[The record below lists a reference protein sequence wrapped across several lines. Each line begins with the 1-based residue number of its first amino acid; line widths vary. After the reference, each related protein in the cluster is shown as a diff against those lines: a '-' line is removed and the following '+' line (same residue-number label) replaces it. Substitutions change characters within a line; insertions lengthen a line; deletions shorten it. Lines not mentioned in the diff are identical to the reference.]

1 MKLDRLGLWLLGG
14 FLALVGVVLGAGGI
28 KLLML
33 GGSFYYVLAGLAC
46 LVAGVLIIQ
55 GRKLGATI
63 YIAFIL
69 ATILWSV
76 WEAGLDFW
84 RLLPRLGGPLAIALL
99 LLTPWVQRA
108 LNAERRFAPMWQSAI
123 AVAGVLLLGG
133 TFIANGGVGKAPMS
147 TASNATVDKTGNE
160 WREFGR
166 TAFGDRFSPSNEITP
181 RNASKLQV
189 AWTYRTGDIK
199 ENYPNT
205 KAAFMFEATPIK
217 VGETL
222 YLCTPHN
229 IIIAL
234 DAATGKEKWRHDP
247 KTDDF
252 GVAMMVCR
260 GVTYY
265 ETTAKVADCPQRI
278 LVGTID
284 GRMIA
289 VDAQTGQRCQS
300 FGKNGEIDL
309 REGVGQFDPGFQY
322 ATSPPQMIG
331 DVAVIGGFVLD
342 GVSTQ
347 MPSGV
352 VRGYNAQTGK
362 LEWAW
367 DMGRTE
373 GGPLKEGETYT
384 QGTPN
389 AWTPFSADPAL
400 GLVYVPTGN
409 RTPDYYGAERTEA
422 EDKYSTSVV
431 ALDGKTGAVRWH
443 FQTVHH
449 DLWDYDNGSQPVLLD
464 AQTDAGAVP
473 AMILPTKMGE
483 IYLLDRRTG
492 EPLTKVEE
500 RPAPKGDIPGERY
513 SPTQP
518 WSVGMPNFAKEP
530 LFEKDMWGA
539 TPLDQMLCRIDFKS
553 MRYEGRYTPPST
565 VKTLQ
570 FPGNFGVIDWGSVAV
585 DLDRNIMVVNT
596 SAMPQ
601 TARLVPRA
609 EAEKRPISDLKKGHL
624 GLSPQYNTPY
634 AVDFA
639 PFFSKLGLPC
649 TSPPWGEIHGVD
661 LKTKKVIWTT
671 KLGSTQDH
679 APLGIGVPGVFN
691 LGGAAVSKGGVTFI
705 GATIDKNLRA
715 FDTQT
720 GKLLWTGRLPAG
732 PQAGVMTYTSGQN
745 GKQYVVIAAGGH
757 AFMKTAP
764 GDYVI
769 AYALPD

>member
-14 FLALVGVVLGAGGI
+14 FLALVGIALGAGGV
-28 KLLML
+28 KLLTL

-46 LVAGVLIIQ
+46 IAAGVLIIQ

-63 YIAFIL
+63 YLAFFL

-84 RLLPRLGGPLAIALL
+84 RLLPRLGGPLAIAIYILM
-99 LLTPWVQRA
+99 PWVQRP
-108 LNAERRFAPMWQSAI
+108 LNSQRRFTPMWQSAV

-133 TFIANGGVGKAPMS
+133 AFLANGGVGKAEVS
-147 TASNATVDKTGNE
+147 TAANAVVDKAGND

-181 RNASKLQV
+181 QNASKLQV

-199 ENYPNT
+199 ENYPDT

-247 KTDDF
+247 KANDY

-265 ETTAKVADCPQRI
+265 ETTAKVADCPKRI

-289 VDAQTGQRCQS
+289 VDADTGARCQS

-322 ATSPPQMIG
+322 ATSPPQIVG

-352 VRGYNAQTGK
+352 VRAFNAQTGK

-367 DMGRTE
+367 DMGRADP
-373 GGPLKEGETYT
+373 GPLKPGETYT

-389 AWTPFSADPAL
+389 AWTPFSADPSL

-409 RTPDYYGAERTEA
+409 RTPDYYGAERTVA

-431 ALDGKTGAVRWH
+431 ALDAKTGQVRWS

-449 DLWDYDNGSQPVLLD
+449 DLWDYDNGSQPVLID
-464 AQTDAGAVP
+464 AQTKDASVP
-473 AMILPTKMGE
+473 ALILPTKMGE
-483 IYLLDRRTG
+483 VYLLDRRDG
-492 EPLTKVEE
+492 APLTKVEE
-500 RPAPKGDIPGERY
+500 RPAPAGDIPGERY

-518 WSVGMPNFAKEP
+518 WSSGMPSFAKEP
-530 LFEKDMWGA
+530 LTEKDMWGA
-539 TPLDQMLCRIDFKS
+539 TPLDQLLCRIDFKS

-601 TARLVPRA
+601 HAQLIPRE
-609 EAEKRPISDLKKGHL
+609 EAAKRPVSDLKKGHL

-661 LKTKKVIWTT
+661 LNTKRVIWST

-679 APLGIGVPGVFN
+679 APLGIAVPGVFN

-705 GATIDKNLRA
+705 GATIDRNLRA

-732 PQAGVMTYTSGQN
+732 PQAGVMTYTSGVT

>member
-14 FLALVGVVLGAGGI
+14 FLALVGVALAAGGV
-28 KLLML
+28 KLLTL

-46 LVAGVLIIQ
+46 LAAGVLIIQ
-55 GRKLGATI
+55 RRKLGATI

-99 LLTPWVQRA
+99 LLTPWLQRA

-123 AVAGVLLLGG
+123 TVAGVLLLGG
-133 TFIANGGVGKAPMS
+133 TFIANGGIGKAALS

-181 RNASKLQV
+181 QNASKLQV

-199 ENYPNT
+199 ENYPDT

-222 YLCTPHN
+222 FLCTPHN

-247 KTDDF
+247 KANDF

-265 ETTAKVADCPQRI
+265 ETTAKVADCPKRI

-289 VDAQTGQRCQS
+289 VDSETGQRCQS

-373 GGPLKEGETYT
+373 AGPLKDGETYT

-409 RTPDYYGAERTEA
+409 RTPDYYGANRSEA

-492 EPLTKVEE
+492 EPLTAVEE

-585 DLDRNIMVVNT
+585 DLDRNIMIVNT

-601 TARLVPRA
+601 TARLVPRE
-609 EAEKRPISDLKKGHL
+609 EANKRPISDLKKGHL
-624 GLSPQYNTPY
+624 GLSPQFNTPY

-649 TSPPWGEIHGVD
+649 TSPPWGQIHGVD
-661 LKTKKVIWTT
+661 LKTKKIIWSA

-691 LGGAAVSKGGVTFI
+691 LGGAAISKGGVTFI

-732 PQAGVMTYTSGQN
+732 PQAGVMTYTSGQT

>member
-46 LVAGVLIIQ
+46 LAAGVLIIQ

-123 AVAGVLLLGG
+123 AVAGMLLLGG

-166 TAFGDRFSPSNEITP
+166 TASGDRFSPSNEITP
-181 RNASKLQV
+181 QNVSKLQV

-222 YLCTPHN
+222 YICTPHN

-373 GGPLKEGETYT
+373 GGPLKQGETYT

-601 TARLVPRA
+601 TARLVPRE
-609 EAEKRPISDLKKGHL
+609 EANKRPISDLKKGHL
-624 GLSPQYNTPY
+624 GLSPQFNTPY

-649 TSPPWGEIHGVD
+649 TSPPWGQLHGVD
-661 LKTKKVIWTT
+661 LKTKKIIWSA

-691 LGGAAVSKGGVTFI
+691 LGGAAISKGGVTFI

-732 PQAGVMTYTSGQN
+732 PQAGVMTYTSSQT

>member
-1 MKLDRLGLWLLGG
+1 MKLDRLGLWVLGG
-14 FLALVGVVLGAGGI
+14 FLALVGVILGYGGV

-33 GGSFYYVLAGLAC
+33 GGSFYYLLAGIAC
-46 LVAGVLIIQ
+46 LAAGVLIIQ
-55 GRKLGATI
+55 RRKLGATI

-84 RLLPRLGGPLAIALL
+84 LLLPRLGGPLAIALL

-123 AVAGVLLLGG
+123 AFAGVLLLGG
-133 TFIANGGVGKAPMS
+133 TFLANGGVGKAEMS
-147 TASNATVDKTGNE
+147 AASNVTNDKTGND
-160 WREFGR
+160 WREYGR
-166 TAFGDRFSPSNEITP
+166 TAAGDRFSPSNEITP
-181 RNASKLQV
+181 QNVSKLQV

-199 ENYPNT
+199 ENYPDT

-222 YLCTPHN
+222 FLCTPHN
-229 IIIAL
+229 IVIAL

-247 KTDDF
+247 KVNDT

-265 ETTAKVADCPQRI
+265 ETAAKVADCPKRI
-278 LVGTID
+278 LAGTID
-284 GRMIA
+284 GRMFA
-289 VDAQTGQRCQS
+289 LDSETGQRCQS
-300 FGKNGEIDL
+300 FGTGGEIDL
-309 REGVGQFDPGFQY
+309 REGVGQFEPGFQY
-322 ATSPPQMIG
+322 STSPPQIVG

-342 GVSTQ
+342 GMSTQ

-352 VRGYNAQTGK
+352 VRAFNAQSGK

-367 DMGRTE
+367 DMGRADP
-373 GGPLKEGETYT
+373 GPLKPGETYT

-389 AWTPFSADPAL
+389 AWTAFSADPSL

-409 RTPDYYGAERTEA
+409 RSPDYYGAHRTEA
-422 EDKYSTSVV
+422 EDTYATSVV
-431 ALDGKTGAVRWH
+431 ALDAATGKVRWH

-449 DLWDYDNGSQPVLLD
+449 DLWDYDNPAQPVLID
-464 AQTDAGAVP
+464 AQTESGPVP
-473 AMILPTKMGE
+473 AMVLPTKMGE
-483 IYLLDRRTG
+483 VYLLDRRTG
-492 EPLTKVEE
+492 EPLTAVEE
-500 RPAPKGDIPGERY
+500 RPALKGDIPTERY
-513 SPTQP
+513 APTQP

-539 TPLDQMLCRIDFKS
+539 TPIDQMLCRIDFKS

-570 FPGNFGVIDWGSVAV
+570 FPGNFGVLNWGSVAI
-585 DLDRNIMVVNT
+585 DLDRNIMIVNS

-601 TARLVPRA
+601 YVRLVPRT
-609 EAEKRPISDLKKGHL
+609 EAEKQAMSDLKSGHL
-624 GLSPQYNTPY
+624 GLSPQAGTPY
-634 AVDFA
+634 AVDFG

-649 TSPPWGEIHGVD
+649 TSPPWGQIHGVD
-661 LKTKKVIWTT
+661 LKTKKIIWST
-671 KLGSTQDH
+671 KLGTTKDH

-705 GATIDKNLRA
+705 GATIDNYLRA

-720 GKLLWTGRLPAG
+720 GKELWKGRLPAG
-732 PQAGVMTYTSGQN
+732 PQANAMTYTSGQT

-764 GDYVI
+764 GDYVV

>member
-33 GGSFYYVLAGLAC
+33 GGSFYYVLAGVAC
-46 LVAGVLIIQ
+46 LAAGVLIIQ

-63 YIAFIL
+63 YLAFFL
-69 ATILWSV
+69 VTVLWSV

-84 RLLPRLGGPLAIALL
+84 LLLPRLGGPLAIAIYILM
-99 LLTPWVQRA
+99 PWVQRP
-108 LNAERRFAPMWQSAI
+108 LNAERRFAPMWQSAVV
-123 AVAGVLLLGG
+123 VAGVLMLGG
-133 TFIANGGVGKAPMS
+133 AFIANGGAGKAEMS

-166 TAFGDRFSPSNEITP
+166 TASGDRFSPSNEITP
-181 RNASKLQV
+181 QNASKLQV

-265 ETTAKVADCPQRI
+265 ETTAKVADCPKRV

-373 GGPLKEGETYT
+373 GGPLKDGETYT

-500 RPAPKGDIPGERY
+500 RPVPKGDIPGERY

-539 TPLDQMLCRIDFKS
+539 TPIDQMLCRIDFKS

-661 LKTKKVIWTT
+661 LKTKKVLWTT

-679 APLGIGVPGVFN
+679 APLGIAVPGVFN

-732 PQAGVMTYTSGQN
+732 PQAGVMTYTSGQT

>member
-14 FLALVGVVLGAGGI
+14 FLILVGMALGFGGMR
-28 KLLML
+28 LFTL
-33 GGSFYYVLAGLAC
+33 GGSYYYLLAGIAC
-46 LVAGVLIIQ
+46 LAAGVHIVM

-63 YIAFIL
+63 YFGFFL
-69 ATILWSV
+69 ATVLWAL
-76 WEAGLDFW
+76 WESGLDFW
-84 RLLPRLGGPLAIALL
+84 RLLPRVGGPLAIALYML
-99 LLTPWVQRA
+99 APWVQKPLNGDRRA
-108 LNAERRFAPMWQSAI
+108 APMWQAAI
-123 AVAGVLLLGG
+123 GIAGVLILGG
-133 TFIANGGVGKAPMS
+133 AYLSNGGVGDKPVS
-147 TASNATVDKTGNE
+147 TASNAEVDKTGND

-166 TAFGDRFSPSNEITP
+166 TAAGDRFSPSNQITP
-181 RNASKLQV
+181 QNVSKLQV

-199 ENYPNT
+199 ENYPET

-229 IIIAL
+229 IVIAL

-247 KTDDF
+247 KVNDS

-265 ETTAKVADCPQRI
+265 ETTAKVADCPKRI

-289 VDAQTGQRCQS
+289 VDAETGQSCQS

-309 REGVGQFDPGFQY
+309 REGVGQFEPGFQY
-322 ATSPPQMIG
+322 STSPPQIVG
-331 DVAVIGGFVLD
+331 DVAVVGGFVLD
-342 GVSTQ
+342 GMSTQ

-352 VRGYNAQTGK
+352 VRAFDAETGK
-362 LEWAW
+362 LAWAW
-367 DMGRTE
+367 DMGRADP
-373 GGPLKEGETYT
+373 GPLKPGETYT

-389 AWTPFSADPAL
+389 AWTPFSADAAL

-431 ALDGKTGAVRWH
+431 ALDAKTGQVRWS
-443 FQTVHH
+443 FQTAHH
-449 DLWDYDNGSQPVLLD
+449 DLWDYDNGSQPVLID
-464 AQTDAGAVP
+464 AQTETGTAP
-473 AMILPTKMGE
+473 ALILPTKMGE
-483 IYLLDRRTG
+483 VYLLDRRDG
-492 EPLTKVEE
+492 APLTAVEE

-518 WSVGMPNFAKEP
+518 WSTGMPNFAKEP

-539 TPLDQMLCRIDFKS
+539 TPLDQLWCRIDFKS
-553 MRYEGRYTPPST
+553 MRYQGRYTPPST

-585 DLDRNIMVVNT
+585 DLDRNIMIVNT

-601 TARLVPRA
+601 HVQLVPRA
-609 EAEKRPISDLKKGHL
+609 DAEKRPMSDLKKGHL
-624 GLSPQYNTPY
+624 GLSPQSGTPY
-634 AVDFA
+634 AVDFG
-639 PFFSKLGLPC
+639 PFFSPLGLPC
-649 TSPPWGEIHGVD
+649 TSPPWGQIHGVD
-661 LKTKKVIWTT
+661 LKTKKIIWST
-671 KLGSTQDH
+671 KLGSTEDH

-720 GKLLWTGRLPAG
+720 GKLLWKGRLPAG
-732 PQAGVMTYTSGQN
+732 PQAGVMTYTSGQT